1 MTYTWNHVNMS
12 FFSNLFRDIAID
24 LGTANTLI
32 FIKGKGVVLNE
43 PSIVARERNTGK
55 IVAIG
60 HEALLMHEKT
70 HPGII
75 TIRPLASGVIADYEA
90 TEELIKGL
98 INKTKSQF
106 SFGIRRMVIGIPSG
120 ITEVEKRAV
129 RDSAEHVGAREVY
142 LVTEPMA
149 AAIGIGLDVKEPM
162 GNMIVDIGGG
172 TTEIAVISLGGI
184 ASGES
189 LRVAGTDI
197 TNAIIRHF
205 RKAYN
210 LAIGERTAEDVK
222 IKIASAYKLEKE
234 MTMMVRGRNLVT
246 ALPEEREVN
255 SATIREAIA
264 TPISQII
271 TSIKKSLEVTKP
283 ELSADILDR
292 GLFLAGG
299 GALIK
304 GLDKKINEETKLA
317 VHISDDP
324 LTAVARGTG
333 EVLENLEKYRS
344 VLLSTKRYYTDS
356 GFKKLYIVGF
366 ILFNKRGSLVLLR
379 LLNTSFGTGQPVSL
393 I

>member
-1 MTYTWNHVNMS
+1 MS
-12 FFSNLFRDIAID
+12 FFSNLFRDVAID

-32 FIKGKGVVLNE
+32 FIRGQGVVLNE

-70 HPGII
+70 HPGIL

-98 INKTKSQF
+98 INKTNTQF

-142 LVTEPMA
+142 GLPVQDA
-149 AAIGIGLDVKEPM
+149 A

-197 TNAIIRHF
+197 TNAIMRHF
-205 RKAYN
+205 RKAYS

-304 GLDKKINEETKLA
+304 GLDKKINEETRLA
-317 VHISDDP
+317 VHISEDP

-344 VLLSTKRYYTDS
+344 VLLTTKRY
-356 GFKKLYIVGF
+356 
-366 ILFNKRGSLVLLR
+366 
-379 LLNTSFGTGQPVSL
+379 
-393 I
+393 